1 MAHRRPPRLLNTIG
15 CEQLERRDCP
25 AAMFSLELPQSPILE
40 GDIATFTVRLSERSN
55 RPERVLISTTA
66 ETATLGKDYFLQNG
80 VQLLFA
86 PGDTVKTFTIRTN
99 VDSLAEGIET
109 FRLEAT
115 PLNRP
120 ASQRLSAA
128 VRIWDIVPTSLTVT
142 GGSIVEGNDGRKN
155 ATFELT
161 LTGSPILPVTVQY
174 ATRNG
179 TATAGSDYEAV
190 DGSLTFT
197 PDRNSIPAPTQYKKT
212 ITVPIIGDYALEAD
226 ETFVLVVSNVTRG
239 TTIQTPETV
248 FTIRNDENDTP
259 GFQFKLIFQAGPGGE
274 VPESVRNAA
283 RQAAARWSR
292 IITGD
297 VPGVTVMGG
306 VFIDDYELI
315 VQMGLLGGAPEGPGG
330 VLANAAPMEFRDR
343 GNGLPYIGITGIDPN
358 DINAGDSFLID
369 VLAHEMGH
377 ALGFTPGANVFNR
390 WIVGDTFTGA
400 NAVREFNA
408 TFGRADAS
416 VPLQAGVRAH
426 WDDDVFGNE
435 LMTPFVNNVNRISR
449 VTIGA
454 LADMGYTVNYAAAEN
469 YIPPLIAMPPS
480 ATRPMPVTPPPS
492 SRGPASPTPTPPPR
506 RGIATKTEPP
516 ARRHNAVAAMAIEQ
530 RPAVTPPNSTGAV
543 TPEPGEPLGFARITD
558 AFRSLGRRS

>member
-1 MAHRRPPRLLNTIG
+1 MTHRRPPRLLNTIG
-15 CEQLERRDCP
+15 CERLERRDCP
-25 AAMFSLELPQSPILE
+25 AAMFSLELPQTPILE
-40 GDIATFTVRLSERSN
+40 GDTATFTVRLSERSS

-66 ETATLGKDYFLQNG
+66 ETATLGKDYFLRNG

-86 PGDTVKTFTIRTN
+86 PGDTVKTFTIRTYA
-99 VDSLAEGIET
+99 DSLAEGIET

-212 ITVPIIGDYALEAD
+212 VTVPIIGDRVLETD
-226 ETFVLVVSNVTRG
+226 ETFMLVVSNATRG

-248 FTIRNDENDTP
+248 FTIRNDEIDTP
-259 GFQFKLIFQAGPGGE
+259 GFQFVLTFQDGPGGP
-274 VPESVRNAA
+274 VPDSVRNAA
-283 RQAAARWSR
+283 QQAATRWSR

-297 VPGVTVMGG
+297 VPGVTQNGL
-306 VFIDDYELI
+306 FIDDFNMV

-330 VLANAAPMEFRDR
+330 VLANAAPVEFRD
-343 GNGLPYIGITGIDPN
+343 GGDGLPYVGITGIDPN
-358 DINAGDSFLID
+358 DINTGASFLID
-369 VLAHEMGH
+369 VLTHEMGH
-377 ALGFTPGANVFNR
+377 ALGFTPGATVFNR

-408 TFGRADAS
+408 TFGRTDTS

-426 WDDDVFGNE
+426 WDEDVFDDE
-435 LMTPFVNNVNRISR
+435 LMTPFANNANFISR
-449 VTIGA
+449 VTVGA

-469 YIPPLIAMPPS
+469 YSPPLTTMPPT
-480 ATRPMPVTPPPS
+480 ATRPTPVTAPTPG
-492 SRGPASPTPTPPPR
+492 RGPASSTPTPKPR
-506 RGIATKTEPP
+506 RGIATQTEPP
-516 ARRHNAVAAMAIEQ
+516 ARRQTAVAAMATEQ
-530 RPAVTPPNSTGAV
+530 RNAVVMPNSADAVTPK
-543 TPEPGEPLGFARITD
+543 PGGSIGVARIAD
-558 AFRSLGRRS
+558 AFRLLGRRS